1 MSERNPLRMILSS
14 AWRFAWSILLIG
26 FATTC
31 LVRFGPG
38 FGTDERELDFR
49 LSNESIEEIRKGSGA
64 ENVLAV
70 YCRFLRDAVRG
81 DLGFSRSLNRPVGEL
96 IQQRYTTSL
105 RIMTLGYATGWL
117 AAFLFAAAGAVSQAR
132 SIPFWGTVA
141 GAAILCVPSALLAY
155 LCYLAKAPA
164 FLVVGLMIFARV
176 FRVIDN
182 LFRSARSKCHVLA
195 ARSLGL
201 HEVRIFT
208 RHVLSDT
215 SAELIALGGASVSM
229 AVSATIAAEAFC
241 GEPGL
246 GQLAW
251 KAALARDLQLIVGL
265 TLLIGAITL
274 VCNRAADMFV
284 QIRRAAA

>member
-1 MSERNPLRMILSS
+1 MSERNPLRMILSA

-31 LVRFGPG
+31 LIRFGPG

-49 LSNESIEEIRKGSGA
+49 LSNESIEEIRKNAGA
-64 ENVLAV
+64 ENVFAV
-70 YCRFLRDAVRG
+70 YYRFLRDAAHG
-81 DLGFSRSLNRPVGEL
+81 DFGFSRSLNRPVGEL
-96 IQQRYTTSL
+96 IQQRYATSL
-105 RIMTLGYATGWL
+105 RIMTLGFAAGWL
-117 AAFLFAAAGAVSQAR
+117 AAFLLAATGAVLQAR
-132 SIPFWGTVA
+132 AIPFCGTVT

-164 FLVVGLMIFARV
+164 FLVVGLMIFARA

-182 LFRSARSKCHVLA
+182 LFRSARFKCHVLA

-201 HEVRIFT
+201 HEAQIFT

-251 KAALARDLQLIVGL
+251 KAALARDLQLMLSL
-265 TLLIGAITL
+265 TLLIGAVTVI
-274 VCNRAADMFV
+274 CNRAADTFV
-284 QIRRAAA
+284 RIRRAAL